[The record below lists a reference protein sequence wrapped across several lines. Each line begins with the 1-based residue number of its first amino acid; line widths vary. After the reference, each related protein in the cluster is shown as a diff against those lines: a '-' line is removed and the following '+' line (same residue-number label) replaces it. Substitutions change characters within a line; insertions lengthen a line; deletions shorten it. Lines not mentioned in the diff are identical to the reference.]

1 MSLAPELP
9 LYQRL
14 ADALL
19 SADPAQRIRVAQA
32 GLALAVMG
40 LGVVLLTYAA
50 RVSGTSLDAVL
61 AWAVL
66 SLGGATAFFVAI
78 RSGWSRRFSDPSLT
92 LAQMVFAIACCA
104 AAYTLAGPL
113 RGASFSAL
121 LVIIMF
127 GMFQLHPRTVM
138 LVCLFAGALFGALML
153 LMAWRHPLAYPPVVE
168 LGHFLL
174 LAAMLPVVALLA
186 ARVTRQRE
194 RSRSRRHQLAQAL
207 ARIQELATRDDL
219 TGLFNRRQMTLLLEQ
234 EHQRCVRSGRTFCLA
249 LIDVDHFKQIND
261 GYGHSAGDEV
271 LRGLAREARPAIR
284 VADVLARWGGEEFV
298 MLLSDTQL
306 PQARGGVER
315 LRQRVETAT
324 LLAAYPALRVTISA
338 GLVEH
343 IAGES
348 VAQALDRA
356 DRALYQAK
364 AQGRNR
370 TVVATLATAHDCA
383 AVQRD

>member
-1 MSLAPELP
+1 MSLASEAP
-9 LYQRL
+9 LQQRL
-14 ADALL
+14 ADVVL

-40 LGVVLLTYAA
+40 LGIALLVYAA
-50 RVSGTSLDAVL
+50 RVGGAPLDAVL
-61 AWAVL
+61 AWAML
-66 SLGGATAFFVAI
+66 SFAGATGFFVAI
-78 RSGWSRRFSDPSLT
+78 RSGWSQRLADPSLT
-92 LAQMVFAIACCA
+92 LPQMVFAITSCA

-127 GMFQLHPRTVM
+127 GMFQLRPRTVM
-138 LVCLFAGALFGALML
+138 LVCLYAGALFGALMAL
-153 LMAWRHPLAYPPVVE
+153 LAWRRPLAFPPQVE

-174 LAAMLPVVALLA
+174 LVAMLPVVALLA

-194 RSRSRRHQLAQAL
+194 RNRNRRQELALAL

-219 TGLFNRRQMTLLLEQ
+219 TGLVNRRQMSVLLEQ

-249 LIDVDHFKQIND
+249 VIDVDHFKQIND
-261 GYGHSAGDEV
+261 RHGHSVGDEV
-271 LRGLAREARPAIR
+271 LRALAREAQPVIR
-284 VADVLARWGGEEFV
+284 ATDVLARWGGEEFV
-298 MLLSDTQL
+298 LLLSDTQL
-306 PQARGGVER
+306 PQARGGIER
-315 LRQRVETAT
+315 LRQRIEAAV
-324 LLAAYPALRVTISA
+324 LLAAQPSLRVTVSA

-348 VAQALDRA
+348 VDQAFDRA

-370 TVVATLATAHDCA
+370 CVVGTVTKGPG
-383 AVQRD
+383 QR

>member
-1 MSLAPELP
+1 MSLAPEPSLH
-9 LYQRL
+9 QRVT
-14 ADALL
+14 DALL
-19 SADPAQRIRVAQA
+19 TVDPAQRIRVAQA
-32 GLALAVMG
+32 GLALAVML

-50 RVSGTSLDAVL
+50 RVGGTSLDAVL
-61 AWAVL
+61 AWAAL
-66 SLGGATAFFVAI
+66 SLGGALGFFVAI
-78 RSGWSRRFSDPSLT
+78 RSGWSRRLADPSLT
-92 LAQMVFAIACCA
+92 LAQMIFAIASCA

-127 GMFQLHPRTVM
+127 GMFQLRPRTVM
-138 LVCLFAGALFGALML
+138 LVCLYAGALFGVLMA

-194 RSRSRRHQLAQAL
+194 RSRGRRHELAQAL

-219 TGLFNRRQMTLLLEQ
+219 TGLVNRRQMVFLLEQ

-261 GYGHSAGDEV
+261 GYGHAAGDEV
-271 LRGLAREARPAIR
+271 LRGLAREAKPAIR

-298 MLLSDTQL
+298 LLLSDTQL

-315 LRQRVETAT
+315 LRQRIETAT
-324 LLAAYPALRVTISA
+324 LLVAHPSLHVTVSA

-348 VAQALDRA
+348 VAQSLDRA

-370 TVVATLATAHDCA
+370 TVVATLATAHG
-383 AVQRD
+383 